1 LDVRQLALSQV
12 FKNFG
17 NCCHVLRSN
26 HHCQNTEDKMLNI
39 QRYNV
44 SIDATCLCVSEQVI
58 VMYTGII
65 ALTPLL
71 QQISIEYNNSAMT
84 MTI

>member
-1 LDVRQLALSQV
+1 
-12 FKNFG
+12 
-17 NCCHVLRSN
+17 
-26 HHCQNTEDKMLNI
+26 MLNI

-71 QQISIEYNNSAMT
+71 QQISIEYNNTAMT
-84 MTI
+84 MTIWLS